1 MNKGFCEI
9 PIDKLVKAGWN
20 YKENNQELAE
30 KLSNNIKRN
39 GQIEN
44 IIVRELET
52 GFYEVVNG
60 NHRLDV
66 LKELGFETVYSFNL
80 GDISEAQAKR
90 IAVETNETKF
100 ESSEKLLKGIM
111 KEINNE
117 FDIDDLLLTM
127 PFSEDYILSVD
138 VDNMD
143 NIKEPSSNQK
153 EPEVFDGFVVVI
165 KATHDSMS
173 EIEEYLEEWKKK
185 YGLEINIS

>member
-44 IIVRELET
+44 IIVRELDT

-66 LKELGFETVYSFNL
+66 LKELGFETIYSFNL
-80 GDISEAQAKR
+80 GKISDASAQR
-90 IAVETNETKF
+90 IAIETNETKF
-100 ESSEKLLKGIM
+100 ASNISKLENMLL
-111 KEINNE
+111 EISNE
-117 FDIDDLLLTM
+117 FDFSDISLTM
-127 PFSEDYILSVD
+127 PFSE
-138 VDNMD
+138 
-143 NIKEPSSNQK
+143 
-153 EPEVFDGFVVVI
+153 
-165 KATHDSMS
+165 
-173 EIEEYLEEWKKK
+173 EYLSGIIERDEIDIDSFFNEEKTDAEQKDK
-185 YGLEINIS
+185 ELLCPHCGKNVYEELP

>member
-30 KLSNNIKRN
+30 KLANNIKRN

-44 IIVRELET
+44 ITVRELDT

-66 LKELGFETVYSFNL
+66 LKELGFETIYSFNL

-100 ESSEKLLKGIM
+100 SSNTESLSALV
-111 KEINNE
+111 KELSIE
-117 FDIDDLLLTM
+117 FGDIDLTM
-127 PFSEDYILSVD
+127 PFSEEEMNEMLAEVDMEYSGVNDYED
-138 VDNMD
+138 V
-143 NIKEPSSNQK
+143 
-153 EPEVFDGFVVVI
+153 PE
-165 KATHDSMS
+165 K
-173 EIEEYLEEWKKK
+173 EIEDVPENNVTQAGDIYELNDRSSHE
-185 YGLEINIS
+185 